1 MTDEKYKIMLA
12 GYIDGELTAEEKAD
26 FEKYLTRDPEI
37 RKELQTF
44 QKLKEVTKA
53 MKYADIPEAVWDGY
67 WQDLYRRME
76 RGLGWIF
83 LSLGIIAL
91 AVLGIFHFC
100 RDFLF
105 DAEIPIVLRLATVLT
120 ALGTIILL
128 VSVIRERLFA
138 WRRDRYREVQR

>member
-91 AVLGIFHFC
+91 AVLGIFHLC

-105 DAEIPIVLRLATVLT
+105 DAEIPIILRLATVLT